1 MEFPSISRKNSVEVE
16 VCSWAV
22 TTWGWLR
29 FLAMSRV
36 TSSEWRSIPN
46 YLAAFT
52 RYTLS
57 TFSIAGFP
65 FLPEA
70 CDPCRKTRGT
80 VQVHGTRGFRGGF
93 PSACTIDAMDTWDQ
107 QKENQPRHGIHLCRK
122 LLLSK
127 WRGTTMI
134 NLCGNKLNA
143 VFVLRHS
150 IRTSSSGWPLTSKEL
165 DILLADDVII
175 TYIVSQLGLPGPV
188 DSCDL
193 RSLVVFRDPK
203 RTLLYKQSLSPLFVV
218 HEVWYVIVHVFC
230 WRMSNYWD
238 KFIRAHTVSSIQLDF
253 FHIVYRWIW
262 STY

>member
-80 VQVHGTRGFRGGF
+80 VQVHGTRGFRGGVPF
-93 PSACTIDAMDTWDQ
+93 CLYNRCNGYMGSAKRKSTTSWDPSVQKIIIIQVTWD
-107 QKENQPRHGIHLCRK
+107 NHDQPLWKQAQCCFCSQAFYKDIQFR
-122 LLLSK
+122 
-127 WRGTTMI
+127 
-134 NLCGNKLNA
+134 
-143 VFVLRHS
+143 
-150 IRTSSSGWPLTSKEL
+150 LTSYFKGIGYSTRRWCDNHIYSITIRPSWPGRLMRFE
-165 DILLADDVII
+165 VI
-175 TYIVSQLGLPGPV
+175 GG
-188 DSCDL
+188 
-193 RSLVVFRDPK
+193 F
-203 RTLLYKQSLSPLFVV
+203 
-218 HEVWYVIVHVFC
+218 
-230 WRMSNYWD
+230 
-238 KFIRAHTVSSIQLDF
+238 
-253 FHIVYRWIW
+253 
-262 STY
+262 